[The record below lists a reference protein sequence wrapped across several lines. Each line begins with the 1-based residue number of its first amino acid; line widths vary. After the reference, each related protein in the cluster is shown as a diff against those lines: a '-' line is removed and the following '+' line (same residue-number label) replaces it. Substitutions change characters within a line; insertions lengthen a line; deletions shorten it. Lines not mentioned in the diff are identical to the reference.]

1 MGCSKARSPATPF
14 LVRDSR
20 KEKEKEGIYPVFS
33 EHCVCV
39 SVSVCVCAHT
49 HTFSHSVVSNSLQ
62 PYGLQLTRF
71 SAHGSSQAIIWKW
84 ISSFRGSS
92 LTQGLNL
99 HLLHWQADSPP
110 PCQRGL
116 LIKHSSEFLWVVK
129 ACSILRNTQQ
139 AQESDKSHR
148 EENAMLCPVTKRRR
162 DINRQVRENPMRPV
176 PNHIRVM
183 LTFTMQCRNGVANIT
198 KKKKKMNMLETLS
211 SVINSESSLKRLLFC
226 GCIWLVHWFLFPPHG
241 VKEPQVLLHVR

>member
-20 KEKEKEGIYPVFS
+20 KEKEKGNLPSFFRALCVYLCL
-33 EHCVCV
+33 CVCV
-39 SVSVCVCAHT
+39 HM

-62 PYGLQLTRF
+62 PYGLQLARF
-71 SAHGSSQAIIWKW
+71 SAHGGSQAIIWKW

-110 PCQRGL
+110 PCQRQL

-139 AQESDKSHR
+139 AQESDKSDR
-148 EENAMLCPVTKRRR
+148 EENAMLCPVTKWRR
-162 DINRQVRENPMRPV
+162 DINRQVRENPWDWCP
-176 PNHIRVM
+176 
-183 LTFTMQCRNGVANIT
+183 TT
-198 KKKKKMNMLETLS
+198 
-211 SVINSESSLKRLLFC
+211 SE
-226 GCIWLVHWFLFPPHG
+226 
-241 VKEPQVLLHVR
+241 